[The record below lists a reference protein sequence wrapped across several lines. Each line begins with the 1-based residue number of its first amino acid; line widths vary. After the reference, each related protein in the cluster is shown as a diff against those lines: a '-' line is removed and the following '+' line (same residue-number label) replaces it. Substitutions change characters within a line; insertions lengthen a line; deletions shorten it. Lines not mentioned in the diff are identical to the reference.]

1 MITHRPVIGSLRNS
15 GKAILLDDDRGHP
28 REVSNPETLNCT
40 SSGVNVKIFP
50 PGPSPLRT
58 EGILVQPYYRRL
70 PRAVIN
76 CHYIRPA
83 WTLADVTFRQ
93 KSPRR
98 ANHHV
103 LLFSGN
109 TKLRQRRQVLSD
121 GAPSKLQKCQR
132 LAIVTDEIDFA
143 LIAARSVIPGYEYVP
158 LPPQV
163 PVCIG
168 FSPHA
173 GASGFLI
180 PSASRAV

>member
-15 GKAILLDDDRGHP
+15 GKAILLNDDRGHP

-50 PGPSPLRT
+50 ARPLK
-58 EGILVQPYYRRL
+58 
-70 PRAVIN
+70 
-76 CHYIRPA
+76 PA

-93 KSPRR
+93 KSLRR

-109 TKLRQRRQVLSD
+109 TKLRQRRQVLLD
-121 GAPSKLQKCQR
+121 GARSNFQKCQC

-158 LPPQV
+158 LPPQI

-168 FSPHA
+168 FSSHA
-173 GASGFLI
+173 GA
-180 PSASRAV
+180 PAS